1 MITPPL
7 VQEPFQHPP
16 RIGQEQF
23 VFVVCQHGAE
33 TTLKAHWIEGSS
45 PFRLAFSRPGL
56 LTFKF
61 VGPAGSPPPA
71 PLPATLP
78 EHWLARQTGLGLG
91 QVRGEQAEKLVAEA
105 LAMAGSD
112 WDAVHI
118 YHRDQHLPGIQGFE
132 PGGTP
137 LTDEIGQIFQRLWPS
152 NQISSPPIEAD
163 SAGQAQSSPAEQPL
177 PEQPSLEQA
186 TLEAQAEPPATS
198 KPAVRTPPLIN
209 QPCELGDRVLDVVL
223 VEVNQWLIGHHTARL
238 RHECWPG
245 GAYPV
250 GQPSEMISRAYLK
263 MAEAV
268 AWSVLPLQAGDDIVE
283 LGSAPGGACQRLLDL
298 GLKVTGVDPA
308 EMDPLLVKHERF
320 DHWRSKTSGVR
331 RKLFSKFRWLACDAN
346 VAPTYTLE
354 MVEDIVQYPTSR
366 FEGLLLTLKL
376 SSYDLAE
383 QMPSFVAR
391 IKSWGF
397 ERVVVRQLASNR
409 RECLVVAQRGPGWK
423 RPGRALLMQQTARAN
438 AEKRRL
444 RTAKKRALLSD
455 EEE

>member
-33 TTLKAHWIEGSS
+33 PTLKACWIEGSS

-61 VGPAGSPPPA
+61 VGPAGSP
-71 PLPATLP
+71 LPAALPSSLP

-137 LTDEIGQIFQRLWPS
+137 LTDEIGQIFQRLWLS
-152 NQISSPPIEAD
+152 T
-163 SAGQAQSSPAEQPL
+163 QSLLSPATLSEANSAEPPTEL
-177 PEQPSLEQA
+177 PVA
-186 TLEAQAEPPATS
+186 LEAQPPATS
-198 KPAVRTPPLIN
+198 KPAPRTPPLVN
-209 QPCELGDRVLDVVL
+209 QPCELGDRVLDIVL
-223 VEVNQWLIGHHTARL
+223 VEVDQWLIGHHTARL

-268 AWSVLPLQAGDDIVE
+268 AWSGLPLQAGDEVVE

-320 DHWRSKTSGVR
+320 AHWRSKTSGVR

-383 QMPSFVAR
+383 HMPSFVAR

-423 RPGRALLMQQTARAN
+423 RPGRALLMQQTAWAN